1 MQQIRASLMPIL
13 ANFCACSVAGCAR
26 LRHCTRQQLDAEIL
40 QHQNVFVATSA
51 EVLVHCAS
59 TAQRIC
65 NEFAQFL
72 VKSCAPAAPTARF
85 FGAQHGA
92 ELHWSCA
99 DVMRIKNR
107 NLCRRNRKLCC
118 AARRNGENFA
128 ANSCVIDANF
138 GKLLR
143 MFDRWMRAFSA
154 LHAPATQYRNPAT
167 SECFRSHAGRSF
179 GALRV
184 DRADNLQ

>member
-1 MQQIRASLMPIL
+1 MQTL
-13 ANFCACSVAGCAR
+13 AKFCACSTAACAR
-26 LRHCTRQQLDAEIL
+26 VRHCNRHKLDAEIL
-40 QHQNVFVATSA
+40 QRQNIFAATLA
-51 EVLVHCAS
+51 EVLVRCAS

-65 NEFAQFL
+65 NEFAHFL
-72 VKSCAPAAPTARF
+72 VKSCATAAPTARF

-99 DVMRIKNR
+99 DVLRVQNR
-107 NLCRRNRKLCC
+107 NLCRRNRKVCC

-138 GKLLR
+138 GKVLR

-154 LHAPATQYRNPAT
+154 LHAPANRRRNSAT
-167 SECFRSHAGRSF
+167 SECFGSHAGRSF

-184 DRADNLQ
+184 ARAKNLQ